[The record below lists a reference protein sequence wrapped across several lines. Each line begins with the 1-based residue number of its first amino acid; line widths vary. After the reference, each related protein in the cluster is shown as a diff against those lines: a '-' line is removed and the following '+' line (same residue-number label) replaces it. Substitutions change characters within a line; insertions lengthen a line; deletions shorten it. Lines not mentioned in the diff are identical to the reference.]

1 MTIETARATAT
12 AAHGTFTVER
22 TYAFDRTTVFG
33 AWATRNA
40 KNEWFGEGDDFL
52 SKTERY
58 ELDFRVG
65 GRELLVG
72 LLPSGKHFIYD
83 SIFRDIV
90 DDGRIVAAYDVLID
104 DRRISVS
111 LMTVEFLDVGG
122 GTKVLLTE
130 QGAFL
135 DGLDTNEDRIEGA
148 SDMLDQLG
156 RYLSA
161 HSGGR

>member
-1 MTIETARATAT
+1 MTIETAAGTERPV
-12 AAHGTFTVER
+12 HGTFTLER
-22 TYAFDRTTVFG
+22 TYTFDRATVFG

-52 SKTERY
+52 SKTERF

-65 GRELLVG
+65 GRELLEG
-72 LLPSGKHFIYD
+72 QLPSGNHFTYD
-83 SIFRDIV
+83 STYRDIV
-90 DDGRIVAAYDVLID
+90 EDQWIVAAYDVLIN

-111 LMTVEFLDVGG
+111 LMTVEFLDVAG

-135 DGLDTNEDRIEGA
+135 RGPDNNEARSEGA

-156 RYLSA
+156 RFLDTHA
-161 HSGGR
+161 A